1 MEEGGGRKKKEK
13 KKGKGRRRRKKGR
26 RCLRRHVLFRCR
38 RLLLRVHV
46 PPTPKVYEPSRSGCR
61 PSRRLC
67 VDGLR
72 AGIVD
77 VWAIVPQMWTS
88 AIVSTVFL
96 AGYRNLP
103 IQGRFCQNFVL
114 IVLFFFFCRAGP
126 VAGESEHL
134 GDPIVFVSAAVLP
147 AQRRLAT
154 APTRH
159 CVASLSPPPP

>member
-77 VWAIVPQMWTS
+77 AWAIVPQMWTS
-88 AIVSTVFL
+88 AIVPTVFL

-103 IQGRFCQNFVL
+103 VLAPCSSPLYTILFLLASTEDVL
-114 IVLFFFFCRAGP
+114 ILLIIDAWPMRTCLSANSTVALNKLRACC
-126 VAGESEHL
+126 L
-134 GDPIVFVSAAVLP
+134 TCD
-147 AQRRLAT
+147 
-154 APTRH
+154 
-159 CVASLSPPPP
+159 